1 MATATITLKKGT
13 TAEWTESKRVLD
25 DGELGLETTT
35 SGHRIIRIGNG
46 STDFSDLLDVKCDRE
61 AVREIKTG
69 MDEDAKTYY
78 DDMVKKGTELLA
90 EMKALATTV
99 ELEDDA
105 TQIKY
110 RMGISNGTLY
120 FEEIT
125 KEASE

>member
-46 STDFSDLLDVKCDRE
+46 STEFMSLPVAFDIE
-61 AVREIKTG
+61 EVREIN
-69 MDEDAKTYY
+69 
-78 DDMVKKGTELLA
+78 MVKKGTELLA

>member
-35 SGHRIIRIGNG
+35 
-46 STDFSDLLDVKCDRE
+46 
-61 AVREIKTG
+61 TG
-69 MDEDAKTYY
+69 MYEDAKTYY

>member
-35 SGHRIIRIGNG
+35 DGHRIIRVGNG
-46 STDFSDLLDVKCDRE
+46 ASEFMNLPVTFDIE
-61 AVREIKTG
+61 EVREIKTG
-69 MDEDAKTYY
+69 MDADSQTYY
-78 DDMVKKGTELLA
+78 NNLVAKGTELLA

-99 ELEDDA
+99 ELEDDTTA
-105 TQIKY
+105 IKY

-125 KEASE
+125 EEETK